1 MSKMETINSHQNFFL
16 SAVQHQQLY
25 LCHSLRRKKKW
36 GGGTSGFHSACYKVV
51 KKKSPEIGLFSTLIP
66 IRQTAPLLLSN
77 SESRFMTF
85 PHTPHRFSIVWG
97 CVGVRV
103 RSLLCVCLPEAPQ
116 PRRAV
121 VPSEQQDNQTDCWIR
136 KDKRQSVIFFSIFPL
151 LGLWVMRL
159 ARISSRFFFLGIIA
173 ELCFCGT
180 TQTGM
185 DLVTTD

>member
-1 MSKMETINSHQNFFL
+1 MPQFE
-16 SAVQHQQLY
+16 
-25 LCHSLRRKKKW
+25 KKKEVRRW
-36 GGGTSGFHSACYKVV
+36 NIWISFSMLQSGQ
-51 KKKSPEIGLFSTLIP
+51 KKSPEIGLFSTLIP

-85 PHTPHRFSIVWG
+85 PHTPHRFSIVWV

-136 KDKRQSVIFFSIFPL
+136 KDKRQSVIFFFYFP
-151 LGLWVMRL
+151 
-159 ARISSRFFFLGIIA
+159 SSRSLSYASGSHQFPFFFFLGIIA